1 MFPSKTPQQLTL
13 PDGTKIDLYQSYHFF
28 KGKYYEVFINEKKQP
43 SVQKGFF
50 APHTQVQLP
59 DGKILDI
66 STSFNQPKLSING
79 KNLDSVNQQFNDD
92 KIQYFSVHFGLLG
105 YLLGLLFVKFRKK
118 HQIIDP
124 KI

>member
-66 STSFNQPKLSING
+66 STSFKETIRNKDLASSRLYQCQS
-79 KNLDSVNQQFNDD
+79 
-92 KIQYFSVHFGLLG
+92 LL
-105 YLLGLLFVKFRKK
+105 
-118 HQIIDP
+118 Q
-124 KI
+124 